1 MAEVPRIGV
10 EEARRKVTKGE
21 ALLVCAYSDRAKC
34 NQMKLEGSTTLPELE
49 ARLGSLPKTQELIF
63 YCA

>member
-10 EEARRKVTKGE
+10 EEARRKVEAGE
-21 ALLVCAYSDRAKC
+21 ALLVCAYDDEGKC
-34 NQMKLEGSTTLPELE
+34 AAMQLDGAMPLAELE
-49 ARLGSLPKTQELIF
+49 RRGGVPRGQELVF